1 MGVLAR
7 LTAVVVAV
15 TLGVAGCVTH
25 TETEGTV
32 LTVGMSPG
40 PYSIIFKDGI
50 EPLLKAKGYTVNY
63 HVYRDLNEATDAW
76 WRGMRISAW
85 SNTRPTLTYI
95 TRPRAGRW

>member
-7 LTAVVVAV
+7 LTAVIVAV
-15 TLGVAGCVTH
+15 TLGVAGCATH

-63 HVYRDLNEATDAW
+63 HVYRDLNEATDAPGGGECGSQ
-76 WRGMRISAW
+76 RGAIPGLHGA
-85 SNTRPTLTYI
+85 I
-95 TRPRAGRW
+95 